1 MQILLK
7 DLQATRDF
15 ANSLAAVILSDM
27 HVIARSET
35 TKQSPCASWVIL
47 LDGEMGSGKT
57 TFTREFGTALGIKE
71 KITSPTFVGMH
82 EYHTESLGFYHFDM
96 YQVGI
101 GLEDLAEIV
110 ESDLPKVLV
119 FEWSERLSAEQR
131 KILSGLN
138 ILEIKLSAINDNERL
153 IEVSPHPLLSKLDL
167 QSQET

>member
-7 DLQATRDF
+7 DLQATRGF
-15 ANSLAAVILSDM
+15 AKALASVILSDM
-27 HVIARSET
+27 HVIARSQRA
-35 TKQSPCASWVIL
+35 KQSPWAGWVL
-47 LDGEMGSGKT
+47 MLNGEMGSGKT
-57 TFTREFGTALGIKE
+57 SFTREFGAALGIKE

-82 EYHTESLGFYHFDM
+82 EYRTENLNFYHFDL
-96 YQVGI
+96 YQVSPSI
-101 GLEDLAEIV
+101 EDFAELV
-110 ESDLPKVLV
+110 ESDLPKILV

-131 KILSGLN
+131 KILSSLN